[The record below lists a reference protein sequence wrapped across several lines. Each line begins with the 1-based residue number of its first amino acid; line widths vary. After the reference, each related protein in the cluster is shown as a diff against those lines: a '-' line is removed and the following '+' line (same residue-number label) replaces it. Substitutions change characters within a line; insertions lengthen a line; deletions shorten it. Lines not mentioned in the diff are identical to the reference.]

1 MIYWFKLDE
10 KSIIQLNQDSMF
22 DSKFGFYETW
32 AVDQILKWINKS
44 ESKNLNLFEMLFKEN
59 DIFHESWQWNLSP
72 IYHAIKQENIQAL
85 SFLLHGDTEMYKDI
99 IKNNT
104 DSTEGNW

>member
-1 MIYWFKLDE
+1 MKPELLTKFSNELINQVKF
-10 KSIIQLNQDSMF
+10 IINHL
-22 DSKFGFYETW
+22 
-32 AVDQILKWINKS
+32 

-85 SFLLHGDTEMYKDI
+85 RYLKSINLHSFLLHGDTEMYKDI
-99 IKNNT
+99 IKDNT